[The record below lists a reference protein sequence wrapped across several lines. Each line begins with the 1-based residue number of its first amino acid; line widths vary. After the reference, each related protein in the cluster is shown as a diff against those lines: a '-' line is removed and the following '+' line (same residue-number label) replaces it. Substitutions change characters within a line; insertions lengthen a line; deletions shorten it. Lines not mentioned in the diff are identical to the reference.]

1 MHDEQTT
8 DILTSYEHLARVTSL
23 MREAAIRDD
32 WDSVIALESECAGLY
47 TRLMEAKDAAPS
59 DVAQQRRKSELICK
73 VLEDDARIRELL
85 SGQLVN
91 IWRLLEGERQ
101 VVRLT
106 SAYGGAASGASQSDG
121 VN

>member
-1 MHDEQTT
+1 MHDDQTA
-8 DILTSYEHLARVTSL
+8 DILTSYEHLARVTSR

-47 TRLMEAKDAAPS
+47 TRLMEAKDPEPR
-59 DVAQQRRKSELICK
+59 DDAQLKRKSELICK
-73 VLEDDARIRELL
+73 VLEHDAQIRELL

-91 IWRLLEGERQ
+91 IWRLLEGERH
-101 VVRLT
+101 VVRIN
-106 SAYGGAASGASQSDG
+106 SAYGAASAAERSDG